1 MISVFKQESSLL
13 LINLKNS
20 ISTIVFLAIGFLT
33 PIKPL
38 ILIVIASILMD
49 TVMGIYRTKKLKG
62 WKSITSN
69 KLSNIISKIIMYCGA
84 LILFFATEKFI
95 LADII
100 GQFTTIPLL
109 LTKLVAATLISIE
122 VKSIDESYKLIYKK
136 SLIDAF
142 KKLVTRGKSLK
153 SEIED

>member
-1 MISVFKQESSLL
+1 MISVFRKESSLL

-20 ISTIVFLAIGFLT
+20 ISTIIFIAIGFLT
-33 PIKPL
+33 PITPL
-38 ILIVIASILMD
+38 ILVVIGAILVD

-84 LILFFATEKFI
+84 LILFFCIEKFVI
-95 LADII
+95 GDII
-100 GQFTTIPLL
+100 GQFTTVPLIM
-109 LTKLVAATLISIE
+109 TKLVAATLISIE
-122 VKSIDESYKLIYKK
+122 VKSIDESYQLIYKK

-142 KKLVTRGKSLK
+142 KKLITRGKSLK
-153 SEIED
+153 SEIEK